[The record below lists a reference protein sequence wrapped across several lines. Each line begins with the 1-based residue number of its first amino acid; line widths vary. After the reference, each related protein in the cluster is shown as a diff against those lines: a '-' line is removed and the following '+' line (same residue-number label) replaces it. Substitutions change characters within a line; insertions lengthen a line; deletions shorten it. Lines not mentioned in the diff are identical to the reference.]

1 MDLSPE
7 IMKKIFQVTENP
19 VWKVTRDNHLPRANI
34 RTVCFDSE
42 TVANL
47 GAKF

>member
-7 IMKKIFQVTENP
+7 IMKKIFQGTENP

-34 RTVCFDSE
+34 RTDCFDSE

-47 GAKF
+47 GAKI